1 MIWYV
6 KKSEEGEWKVMARD
20 MYHLKKIPRCWGKL
34 LDDLHHVEEQLA
46 KKEIHRRPHFRLVS
60 IEGALWK
67 LIYDPVKEE
76 EQAFLRWL
84 INTSP
89 ELRWYVQKTGPGE
102 WKVLWE
108 DMPWHGWH
116 GKKIPGCW
124 GKCWMT

>member
-1 MIWYV
+1 M
-6 KKSEEGEWKVMARD
+6 KKSEGEWKVMARD

-46 KKEIHRRPHFRLVS
+46 RREIIRRPHFRLVE

-67 LIYDPVKEE
+67 LIYDPVEEE
-76 EQAFLRWL
+76 EQVFLRWL

-89 ELRWYVQKTGPGE
+89 ALRWYVQKTDPGE
-102 WKVLWE
+102 L
-108 DMPWHGWH
+108 WHGWH